1 VECPDLVL
9 GARLAVAT
17 TRRLRLT
24 RGKRP
29 VFFAVLAVAIAL
41 SAGPRIASAR
51 AAGPTQPQDLAAAIT
66 AYATSQIDAAESTAG
81 FSEAVAVQTP
91 APAPLAS
98 PAPTQAADAP
108 QAPGPDPAQVV
119 EPGPVEITAALP
131 SAPAPTIV
139 VPTPTVLAPAGI
151 DPFLRVGT
159 ATANDLERLTVRSKS
174 VSPPRG
180 KTVVRSTSSLR
191 VELRTSTS
199 GTVAT
204 SSSFASA
211 ESRSSV
217 RSSVRSTV
225 KSSASGGRSRTA
237 AAPKAP
243 LPFPPFPPNAPAPP
257 SSGASSTGGG
267 GGNGALLVF
276 SVVLAAFVLAGIHR
290 LLRRVHWS
298 DLRMPGRGAVL
309 PWKPG

>member
-1 VECPDLVL
+1 M
-9 GARLAVAT
+9 
-17 TRRLRLT
+17 
-24 RGKRP
+24 
-29 VFFAVLAVAIAL
+29 
-41 SAGPRIASAR
+41 
-51 AAGPTQPQDLAAAIT
+51 
-66 AYATSQIDAAESTAG
+66 AESTAA
-81 FSEAVAVQTP
+81 FSEAVQVQ
-91 APAPLAS
+91 APAPESVAS
-98 PAPTQAADAP
+98 PAPAQTDAAPA
-108 QAPGPDPAQVV
+108 APGPDPAPVA
-119 EPGPVEITAALP
+119 ETGPVEITAALP
-131 SAPAPTIV
+131 SPAPAPAIV
-139 VPTPTVLAPAGI
+139 APTERAPAGI
-151 DPFLRVGT
+151 DPFLRVGI
-159 ATANDLERLTVRSKS
+159 AAVNDLERLTEHAKS

-180 KTVVRSTSSLR
+180 KTVIRSTSSLR

-204 SSSFASA
+204 GSSFASA

-225 KSSASGGRSRTA
+225 KSSASGGRSRTP

-276 SVVLAAFVLAGIHR
+276 SVVLAAFVFAGIHR

>member
-1 VECPDLVL
+1 M
-9 GARLAVAT
+9 
-17 TRRLRLT
+17 LT

-29 VFFAVLAVAIAL
+29 VFFAALAVAIAL

-51 AAGPTQPQDLAAAIT
+51 AAGPPQPQDLAAAIT
-66 AYATSQIDAAESTAG
+66 AYATSQIDAAELTAG
-81 FSEAVAVQTP
+81 FSEAVQVQTP
-91 APAPLAS
+91 APAPVAS
-98 PAPTQAADAP
+98 PAPAQPAGATQA
-108 QAPGPDPAQVV
+108 QGPDPAQVAG
-119 EPGPVEITAALP
+119 PGPVEITAAVP
-131 SAPAPTIV
+131 SSAPAAPAIV
-139 VPTPTVLAPAGI
+139 APTPTELAPLGI

-159 ATANDLERLTVRSKS
+159 AAVSDLERLTAHSKS
-174 VSPPRG
+174 VGPPSG

-225 KSSASGGRSRTA
+225 KSSASGGRSRTP

-267 GGNGALLVF
+267 GANGALLVF
-276 SVVLAAFVLAGIHR
+276 SVVLAAFVIAGIHR

-298 DLRMPGRGAVL
+298 GLRMPGRGAAL

>member
-1 VECPDLVL
+1 
-9 GARLAVAT
+9 
-17 TRRLRLT
+17 LT

-29 VFFAVLAVAIAL
+29 LFFAALAVAITL

-51 AAGPTQPQDLAAAIT
+51 ADGPPQPQDLAAAIT
-66 AYATSQIDAAESTAG
+66 AYATSQMNAAMAESTAA
-81 FSEAVAVQTP
+81 FSDAVQVQIQ
-91 APAPLAS
+91 APQPVAS
-98 PAPTQAADAP
+98 PAPAQADAAAAP
-108 QAPGPDPAQVV
+108 EAPGPDPAPAA
-119 EPGPVEITAALP
+119 EPGSVEITAALP
-131 SAPAPTIV
+131 SPAPPSAII
-139 VPTPTVLAPAGI
+139 VPTPTGIATEAI

-159 ATANDLERLTVRSKS
+159 AAGNDLERLTVHSKS
-174 VSPPRG
+174 VSRASG
-180 KTVVRSTSSLR
+180 TTVVRSTSVLQ
-191 VELRTSTS
+191 VELGTSTT
-199 GTVAT
+199 GTAAT
-204 SSSFASA
+204 GSSFVSA
-211 ESRSSV
+211 ES

-225 KSSASGGRSRTA
+225 KSSASGGRSRTP

-276 SVVLAAFVLAGIHR
+276 SAVLAAFAIVGIHR

-298 DLRMPGRGAVL
+298 DLRMPGRGAAL